1 MLCVALVW
9 FVSLHAVLRSLW
21 FSLTFIYMIIIKQ
34 DCVRTSFILKHYVP
48 FPILWVNLFSYNNL
62 SNFFPVKEMPI
73 NKQSCLYVY
82 WSIIWWDKIV
92 NFIISICY
100 ISNSLVIKICAMSR
114 NLGSKKV
121 NNSITVHNK
130 QEHIAHHCHEWRN

>member
-1 MLCVALVW
+1 
-9 FVSLHAVLRSLW
+9 
-21 FSLTFIYMIIIKQ
+21 MIIIKQ

-130 QEHIAHHCHEWRN
+130 QEHSTSLSRMTELRQYRRCLTTNYIVWFQSIFAPIFLI